1 MGVLSSAQRK
11 LLSDTVADARDVL
24 DLACAQRIAS
34 LGVAQERVPDSLNEK
49 DRILRRALRARA
61 RQLGSVEALAGEAAY
76 EHWHRMLFARY
87 LADNHLL
94 VDDQTSQAVS
104 IEEIAEYAA
113 EIGEADVWEVAARFA
128 AAMLPGIFSQDDPV
142 LQMRLPV
149 ETRQRLEE
157 LLASLPENVITAD
170 DSIGWVYQYWQARR
184 KDEVNRAEIKIGGEN
199 LAPVTQLF
207 TENYMVDFLLQ
218 NSLGA
223 WWALRHPDSLLLAE
237 WRYLRFVDG
246 SPSTAIAFSG
256 WPTRVREITLLDPCC
271 GSGHFLVATFDMLWR
286 MRAEEENLSITAA
299 QDAVLRENLFG
310 LELDPRC
317 VQIAT
322 FSLAISAWK
331 TGGYRLL
338 PTPNVACAGI
348 PAKSPLSD
356 WVSLADGDLQLEGAL
371 TRLHSLF
378 VNADALG
385 SLIDPVR
392 AAEEAGLESVDWGEV
407 APLLEQALG
416 HAVVGVADP
425 AAAVFGEAA
434 AGLVKAAQLLTR
446 KYSVIATN
454 PPFLSSR
461 RMDDALSAYVQADY
475 PMASRDLST
484 CMMVRARRML
494 EDYGVSAFITP
505 HSWFYLRGYSNMRKW
520 ACAQHQPALIAWL
533 GPGAFE
539 SISGEVVNVVAGIY
553 GSAGANPPRYNAIN
567 VSAIRGVEAKAAA
580 LRAQSLVR
588 MTSNGSSLPLVDV
601 VEGSTLGDF
610 AGSLT
615 GLQTGDDPRNRFKFW
630 ELSTDQLRSWRLEV
644 ASDFATQPFT
654 GRYSAVRWPSDDY
667 YQNQSSAHLH
677 AREAAGRPSV
687 IVRLMGSLPVTLYS
701 GDVWHQNCAR
711 LVPRNVED
719 LPALWAFCSSDEFE
733 EAVRAVDH
741 SLKIT
746 PASLK
751 KVPFDLQRWREVAAA
766 HYPSGLPEPFS
777 DDPTQWLFAGC
788 AERSS
793 SPLHVAVARLL
804 GFAWPEQTPDDSDAL
819 SDRDGIVCLPAV
831 GGERPAVERLTEL
844 LSISYG
850 REWEPAA
857 LDSLLAQCGGG
868 NGTQGLETWLR
879 NRFFTEH
886 TKLFANRPFIWHV
899 WDGTP
904 GGFAALLNYHKLDRR
919 LLERLTY
926 DYLGSWWLG
935 RVRDQI
941 EQGVLG
947 AEKHLAAAE
956 MLKQKLQ
963 AILDGDK
970 PFDIY
975 VRWKSLS
982 EQALGW
988 DPDLNDGV
996 RLNIRPFVIAGIL
1009 RHQPVLNWN
1018 KDRGKNPDGSD
1029 RVNDLHYTLAER
1041 RAARGK

>member
-11 LLSDTVADARDVL
+11 LLSDTVADARGVL
-24 DLACAQRIAS
+24 ELACAQRIAS
-34 LGVAQERVPDSLNEK
+34 LGVAQERVPDSLNESE
-49 DRILRRALRARA
+49 RVLRRALRARA

-104 IEEIAEYAA
+104 IGEIAEYAS

-128 AAMLPGIFSQDDPV
+128 AAMLPGIFNRDDPV

-149 ETRQRLEE
+149 ETRQRLED
-157 LLASLPENVITAD
+157 LLASLPEDLITAD

-223 WWALRHPDSLLLAE
+223 WWALHHPDSALLAE
-237 WRYLRFVDG
+237 WAYLRFADG
-246 SPSTAIAFSG
+246 SQSPAVDVSAWPSC
-256 WPTRVREITLLDPCC
+256 VRDITLMDPCC
-271 GSGHFLVATFDMLWR
+271 GSGHFLVAAFDMLWR
-286 MRAEEENLSITAA
+286 MRAEEEGLSITAA

-322 FSLAISAWK
+322 FALAIAAWK
-331 TGGYRLL
+331 TGGYRPL
-338 PTPNVACAGI
+338 PTPNVACSGI

-356 WVSLADGDLQLEGAL
+356 WVSLARGEIQLEGAL

-378 VNADALG
+378 ANADTLG

-407 APLLEQALG
+407 APLLGKALG
-416 HAVVGVADP
+416 HGAAGAADP

-434 AGLVKAAQLLTR
+434 AGLVKAAELLTR

-461 RMDDALSAYVQADY
+461 RMDYALSAYVQAAY
-475 PMASRDLST
+475 PMADRDLST
-484 CMMVRARRML
+484 CMMVRATGML

-520 ACAQHQPALIAWL
+520 ACAQHQPLLIAWL

-539 SISGEVVNVVAGIY
+539 SISGEVVNVVAGVY
-553 GSAGANPPRYNAIN
+553 GPAAASPPRYNSIN

-580 LRAQSLVR
+580 LLVQPLVH
-588 MTSNGSSLPLVDV
+588 MTSNGSSLPLVDI

-610 AGSLT
+610 ADSLT
-615 GLQTGDDPRNRFKFW
+615 GLQTGDDPRYRFKFW
-630 ELSTDQLRSWRLEV
+630 ELSRDQLPAWRLEV
-644 ASDFATQPFT
+644 ASDFETQPFT
-654 GRYSAVRWPSDDY
+654 GRYSAVRWPSEDY
-667 YQNQSSAHLH
+667 YRNQPSAHLH
-677 AREAAGRPSV
+677 AKEAADRPSV

-701 GDVWHQNCAR
+701 GDAWHQNCAR

-719 LPALWAFCSSDEFE
+719 LPAVWAFCSSDGFE

-751 KVPFDLQRWREVAAA
+751 KVPFDLQHWRDVAAEL
-766 HYPSGLPEPFS
+766 YPSGLPEPS
-777 DDPTQWLFAGC
+777 SNDPTQWLFTGR
-788 AERSS
+788 AEQSRN
-793 SPLHVAVARLL
+793 PLHVAIARLL
-804 GFAWPEQTPDDSDAL
+804 GFAWPEQVSDDCDAL
-819 SDRDGIVCLPAV
+819 ADHDGIVCLPAV

-844 LSISYG
+844 LSLSYG
-850 REWEPAA
+850 TEWGPAV

-868 NGTQGLETWLR
+868 NGTEGLAMWLR
-879 NRFFTEH
+879 NRFFSEH
-886 TKLFANRPFIWHV
+886 TKLFANRPFIWHI

-904 GGFAALLNYHKLDRR
+904 DGFAALLNYHKLDRR

-941 EQGVLG
+941 EQGILG
-947 AEKHLAAAE
+947 AERHLAAAE

-963 AILDGDK
+963 AILDGEQ

-975 VRWKSLS
+975 VRWKPLS
-982 EQALGW
+982 EQPLGW
-988 DPDLNDGV
+988 NPDLNDGV
-996 RLNIRPFVIAGIL
+996 RLNIRPFMLAGIL
-1009 RHQPVLNWN
+1009 RNQPVLNWN

-1029 RVNDLHYTLAER
+1029 RINDLHYTLAER